1 MATATTDTGS
11 LFTDGQLDGRIFS
24 GGWTQ
29 VSERLAVDEPATGET
44 LAEVGSASR
53 DDVLG
58 AATQAAAAQAEWAAT
73 PHPERSKIMHAAAAA
88 LESHREEAERWLI
101 REGGKIPPVANFE
114 VNFVASELREAGS
127 LPSRA
132 TGEILPDAQGRF
144 SVARR
149 LPIGVVGVIAP
160 WNFPMI
166 LGMRSVAPAL
176 ALGNSVLLKCDPHTP
191 ISGGLLFARIFEE
204 AGLPEGVLH
213 VLPGGVEAGEAICD
227 APEITMVS
235 FTGST
240 RAGRAVGARAGG
252 NLKRVALELG
262 GKSAF
267 IVLEDADVDKASS
280 AGAWGSFVHQGQVCM
295 ASGRHIVHEK
305 IADAYIE
312 ALAARAS
319 HLPVGDPNTEQVA
332 LGPIIDRKQLDRIQE
347 IVTEAKDAG
356 ADVRAGG
363 TAEGPYFPATVLGDV
378 KRDMRA
384 WNEEIFG
391 PVAPIV
397 TFSDDAEAIE
407 LANDTE
413 YGLSAGVYSA
423 VPARG
428 REIAEALHTG
438 HVHIGDQSVNDD
450 PGAPFGGVGSSGNGG
465 RFGGDANL
473 EEFTQ
478 WRWITERAEPATYP
492 F

>member
-1 MATATTDTGS
+1 MATATETGALLS
-11 LFTDGQLDGRIFS
+11 DEHLDGKVFS
-24 GGWTQ
+24 GGWIE
-29 VSERLAVDEPATGET
+29 VSDRLEVDEPATGER
-44 LAEVGSASR
+44 LAEVGSAGR
-53 DDVLG
+53 DDVLR

-73 PHPERSKIMHAAAAA
+73 PHPERAAIMHAAASS
-88 LESHREEAERWLI
+88 LEAHREEAERWLI

-114 VNFVASELREAGS
+114 VNFVASELRLAAT

-132 TGEILPDAQGRF
+132 VGEILPDAQGRL
-144 SVARR
+144 STARR

-160 WNFPMI
+160 WNMPLI

-176 ALGNSVLLKCDPHTP
+176 ALGNSVVLKCDPHTP
-191 ISGGLLFARIFEE
+191 VGGGFLIARVFEE

-240 RAGRAVGARAGG
+240 RAGRQVGARAGG

-267 IVLEDADVDKASS
+267 IVLDDADVESASS
-280 AGAWGSFVHQGQVCM
+280 AGAWGSFVHQGQICM
-295 ASGRHIVHEK
+295 ASGRHIVHER
-305 IADAYIE
+305 IAEAYVE
-312 ALAARAS
+312 ALAKRAA

-332 LGPIIDRKQLDRIQE
+332 LGPIINRQQLDHVQE
-347 IVTEAKDAG
+347 IVTEAKEAG

-363 TAEGPYFPATVLGDV
+363 TADGPFFPATVLSDV

-391 PVAPIV
+391 PVAPIM

-407 LANDTE
+407 MANDTE

-438 HVHIGDQSVNDD
+438 HVHIGDQPVNDD
-450 PGAPFGGVGSSGNGG
+450 PGAPFGGLGTSGNGG